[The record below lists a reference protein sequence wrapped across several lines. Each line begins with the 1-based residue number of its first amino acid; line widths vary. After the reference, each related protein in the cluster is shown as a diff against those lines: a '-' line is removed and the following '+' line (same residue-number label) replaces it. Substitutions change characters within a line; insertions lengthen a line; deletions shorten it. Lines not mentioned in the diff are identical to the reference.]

1 MDIEDILSLTTS
13 YSDKLYKLLKFDKIV
28 NDYDFIKKLATDKAK
43 MGLCWLK
50 DIRFYERFMKDIQEK
65 YKKLNIEKIRQNIYL
80 VEHEEIEFMYIY
92 YNLINYKELLNM
104 KFDLI
109 IMNPPYDGNLHLKI
123 LEKVIPL
130 STKLIN
136 ISPDTWC
143 AKHNRWKNIFQNYKN
158 SVVAKPVEYEH
169 IEHREANDLFNLGNQ
184 IESLGIMVYD
194 ETNDNKIDLIK
205 FGFNK
210 KEFNLYNKI
219 MSDIKGKLI
228 WRNKIN
234 IVEPSNS
241 TKKFI
246 QPVNIWHG
254 GDTCYEAAI
263 GESRNHKKGKI
274 QWQAE
279 FDTKNELQNF
289 QNSFKTKF
297 MEWYYK
303 FIVIPSD
310 CKLHMSMFV
319 MDDYSKPWD
328 DKRFCEFFNITGY
341 IDDDH
346 AEPNSEWETIL
357 NSMKEHK

>member
-1 MDIEDILSLTTS
+1 MKEMLNLKNPKIYAEMFLSRMPKNAKRILM
-13 YSDKLYKLLKFDKIV
+13 YGISDKRTIEIILDSFPNAEFVVADREANNNLLKH
-28 NDYDFIKKLATDKAK
+28 
-43 MGLCWLK
+43 
-50 DIRFYERFMKDIQEK
+50 FYEEGEQFTYINTSDDEKDLTLFNEKGEIGKMPRFD
-65 YKKLNIEKIRQNIYL
+65 
-80 VEHEEIEFMYIY
+80 VVV
-92 YNLINYKELLNM
+92 
-104 KFDLI
+104 
-109 IMNPPYDGNLHLKI
+109 MNPPYDGTLHLDI

-130 STKLIN
+130 SDKLIN

-158 SVVAKPVEYEH
+158 SAVAEPVEYEH
-169 IEHREANDLFNLGNQ
+169 IEHREANDLFGLGNQ

-194 ETNDNKIDLIK
+194 EANDNKIDLTK
-205 FGFNK
+205 FGFSK

-219 MSDIKGKLI
+219 MSDKEGKLI
-228 WRNKIN
+228 WRNRIN

-319 MDDYSKPWD
+319 MDDYTKPWT
-328 DKRFCEFFNITGY
+328 DKRFCKFFGIT
-341 IDDDH
+341 
-346 AEPNSEWETIL
+346 EKEWNFML
-357 NSMKEHK
+357 KAL

>member
-1 MDIEDILSLTTS
+1 MKEMLNLKNPKIYAEMFLSRMPKNAKRILM
-13 YSDKLYKLLKFDKIV
+13 YGISDKRTIEIILDSFPEAEFVIADCEANLRLL
-28 NDYDFIKKLATDKAK
+28 
-43 MGLCWLK
+43 
-50 DIRFYERFMKDIQEK
+50 RHFYEGKKYIFINTTDDKKDLTLFNEEGEIGKMPRFD
-65 YKKLNIEKIRQNIYL
+65 
-80 VEHEEIEFMYIY
+80 VA
-92 YNLINYKELLNM
+92 
-104 KFDLI
+104 
-109 IMNPPYDGNLHLKI
+109 IMNPPYGGTLHLDI
-123 LEKVIPL
+123 LEKIIPL
-130 STKLIN
+130 SSKLIS

-158 SVVAKPVEYEH
+158 SAVAEPVEYEH
-169 IEHREANDLFNLGNQ
+169 IEHREANDLFGLGNQ

-194 ETNDNKIDLIK
+194 EANDNKIDLTK
-205 FGFNK
+205 FGFSN

-219 MSDIKGKLI
+219 MSDKEGKLI
-228 WRNKIN
+228 WRNRIN

-254 GDTCYEAAI
+254 GDTCYEATI

-319 MDDYSKPWD
+319 MDDYTKPWT
-328 DKRFCEFFNITGY
+328 DKRFCNFFGI
-341 IDDDH
+341 
-346 AEPNSEWETIL
+346 SEEEWNYML
-357 NSMKEHK
+357 KDL